1 MVGPTTGS
9 GSARQRVAEALRT
22 AAHRFPDLPPTT
34 LDVAALD
41 RRDARLA
48 LAIHR
53 TVLQR
58 WITLEYL
65 LDRHL
70 RQPMHQLEPAL
81 RAVLLSAAAQLLFM
95 DRLPTHAVVNESVN
109 LAGRMV
115 RPGAAGLVNAVLRRL
130 AEQVV
135 QAAHD
140 QPWVAARD
148 RLPLDDGCVVLRDPC
163 LPDPG
168 NFVEHLAVATSHRAE
183 LVKQWSQTFGPDT
196 TTTICRHGVVC
207 PPTIVAVEPDF
218 HAQASE
224 DWHSHAQPGFI
235 VWQGPHDR
243 LAAFCQSP
251 PVRRVQDPASAEP
264 VQATGHLSPGCV
276 IDYCGGRGTKTR
288 QLAALHPDARIVA
301 TDTDRNR
308 LCDLRAACAACPNVT
323 VVEPEK
329 MAGALV
335 DRPVDLLVLDVPCS
349 NTAVLARR
357 PEARYRFSAATIE
370 SLAELQRAIIEQT
383 IHLLHPGGHLLYS
396 TCSLEPAENH
406 EQVEWIRRQFAAQLV
421 HQSLTTPSGTG
432 TSYHDGSYHAL
443 LRMN

>member
-1 MVGPTTGS
+1 MAEPTTGS
-9 GSARQRVAEALRT
+9 GSARQRVAEALQV
-22 AAHRFPDLPPTT
+22 AAQRFPHLPPTT

-140 QPWVAARD
+140 QPWVAAGD

-168 NFVEHLAVATSHRAE
+168 NFVEHLAVATSHPAE
-183 LVKQWSQTFGPDT
+183 LVYVSIQAMG
-196 TTTICRHGVVC
+196 
-207 PPTIVAVEPDF
+207 EE
-218 HAQASE
+218 QASGPE
-224 DWHSHAQPGFI
+224 RQHPMGRNVVVNLVYDRRREGIAAIYGTARDFRPFVDAFREAFGLDEEQPI
-235 VWQGPHDR
+235 
-243 LAAFCQSP
+243 
-251 PVRRVQDPASAEP
+251 DPASGQKE
-264 VQATGHLSPGCV
+264 
-276 IDYCGGRGTKTR
+276 D
-288 QLAALHPDARIVA
+288 
-301 TDTDRNR
+301 
-308 LCDLRAACAACPNVT
+308 
-323 VVEPEK
+323 
-329 MAGALV
+329 
-335 DRPVDLLVLDVPCS
+335 
-349 NTAVLARR
+349 
-357 PEARYRFSAATIE
+357 E
-370 SLAELQRAIIEQT
+370 SK
-383 IHLLHPGGHLLYS
+383 
-396 TCSLEPAENH
+396 
-406 EQVEWIRRQFAAQLV
+406 
-421 HQSLTTPSGTG
+421 
-432 TSYHDGSYHAL
+432 
-443 LRMN
+443 